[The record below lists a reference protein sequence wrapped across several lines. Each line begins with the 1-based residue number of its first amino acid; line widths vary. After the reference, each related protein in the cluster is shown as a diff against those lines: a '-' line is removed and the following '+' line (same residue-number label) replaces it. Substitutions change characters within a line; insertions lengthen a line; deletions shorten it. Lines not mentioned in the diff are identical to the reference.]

1 MRQYL
6 LFGALFVLTLPLFG
20 QSPQKFNFQAVARD
34 VSGQPYANVNL
45 GVRISLVRDAV
56 SGQIDYAERH
66 VVTTSPLGVF
76 DLEIGGGVPVSGAIT
91 DADWANYPY
100 YLKIDIDPN
109 GGTNYVNLGTS
120 QLLSVPYA
128 IYAGEAGNAG
138 DGDTTDELQTLI
150 YDPDLQTLT
159 LTNGNTVDLNFSAS
173 TVHRYSS
180 NNGSTSAH
188 ICANGTGISITES
201 GSGEV
206 IISIPSGVEP
216 NYINLFLPSSVTDG
230 GAYHIV
236 LDYEGDR
243 GYNTTKHDL
252 NMPLVRTGLDNYD
265 SASRS
270 FPANISENGGNSANT
285 VTYGVS
291 EFGGGDGSDLTISL
305 INFALGIN
313 QICRLDFNT
322 IK

>member
-6 LFGALFVLTLPLFG
+6 LLWALFALTLPLFG
-20 QSPQKFNFQAVARD
+20 QSPQKFKFQAVARD
-34 VSGQPYANVNL
+34 ISGQPYASVDL

-76 DLEIGGGVPVSGAIT
+76 DLEIGGGQSISGAFT
-91 DADWANYPY
+91 DASWANHPY
-100 YLKIDIDPN
+100 YLKIDIDPD

-138 DGDTTDELQTLI
+138 DGDPTDELQTLI

-159 LTNGNTVDLNFSAS
+159 LTNGNTVNLIFSAS
-173 TVHRYSS
+173 TAHRYSS
-180 NNGSTSAH
+180 ISGSTTAH
-188 ICANGTGISITES
+188 IAANGPGIGIIENS
-201 GSGEV
+201 GAGEV
-206 IISIPSGVEP
+206 VVTIPEGVEP
-216 NYINLFLPSSVTDG
+216 NYINLFMPSSVTDG

-236 LDYEGDR
+236 LDYEGNR
-243 GYNTTKHDL
+243 GYNATKYDL
-252 NMPLVRTGLDNYD
+252 NIPLVRTGLDNYD
-265 SASRS
+265 SASRP

-291 EFGGGDGSDLTISL
+291 AFGGGDGSDLTISL

-313 QICRLDFNT
+313 QMCRLDF
-322 IK
+322 

>member
-1 MRQYL
+1 MRLYL
-6 LFGALFVLTLPLFG
+6 LFAVFFALTLPLFG
-20 QSPQKFNFQAVARD
+20 QSPQKFKFQAVARD
-34 VSGQPYANVNL
+34 VAGQPYSNVNL
-45 GVRISLVRDAV
+45 GVRISLVRDAA
-56 SGQIDYAERH
+56 SGLTDYAERH
-66 VVTTSPLGVF
+66 VVTTSPYGVF
-76 DLEIGGGVPVSGAIT
+76 DLEIGGGQPISGVFT
-91 DADWANYPY
+91 DADWANHPY
-100 YLKIDIDPN
+100 YLKIDIDSE

-128 IYAGEAGNAG
+128 IYAGEAGNTG
-138 DGDTTDELQTLI
+138 DGDPTDELQSLI

-159 LTNGNTVDLNFSAS
+159 ITNGNSVNLSISANS
-173 TVHRYSS
+173 EHRYSS
-180 NNGSTSAH
+180 TSGSTSAH

-216 NYINLFLPSSVTDG
+216 YYINLFMPASVTDG

-252 NMPLVRTGLDNYD
+252 NIPLVRTGLDNYD
-265 SASRS
+265 SASRP

-291 EFGGGDGSDLTISL
+291 AFGGGDGSDLTVSL

-313 QICRLDFNT
+313 QMCRLDFT
-322 IK
+322 R